1 MAWCEEQRQAWIAE
15 MLAIYGFINRVHLHR
30 KFRISTPQASQDL
43 ARFARLHPG
52 VMRYD
57 RIRRQ
62 YVGLGARSVLP
73 R

>member
-1 MAWCEEQRQAWIAE
+1 MGWCDDQRQAWIAE

-43 ARFARLHPG
+43 ARFARTHPG

-57 RIRRQ
+57 LMRRQ
-62 YVGLGARSVLP
+62 YVAVGAGSVLP